1 MRVVEFAFTFV
12 AIKLRF
18 SYFSGKPTEY
28 DVYEQNTKEQQ
39 DAENKTAVHQ
49 PSQEAATPAPVTRTI
64 VAVVPPDSG
73 GQSDPKGGFDTLLG
87 MAGVQG
93 RKRLRASELTQP
105 VIVDSPSV
113 LRDLQGSDSGG
124 DRDRSPMSQPIMLQS
139 SPPVQEVQGG
149 QQQRWSEASSS
160 FRYDHHNERF

>member
-28 DVYEQNTKEQQ
+28 DVYEQDTKEQQ

-64 VAVVPPDSG
+64 VAVVPPDSAEQG
-73 GQSDPKGGFDTLLG
+73 GPKGGLDTMLG

-93 RKRLRASELTQP
+93 RKRLRPSELTEP

-124 DRDRSPMSQPIMLQS
+124 DRDRSPLSQPIMLQS
-139 SPPVQEVQGG
+139 SPPVQEIQGG
-149 QQQRWSEASSS
+149 QQQGRGYASA
-160 FRYDHHNERF
+160 FDPTVYEQY